1 MRFSSFFPYKR
12 YDILEMVLKTRIGFI
27 FLNFDFQKLVTF
39 KGGKK
44 MKVVGFTG
52 SPRSN
57 SNTEIL
63 VEEAL
68 KGAGDAGADTAIF
81 NLNQMSIKPC
91 QACMYCK
98 SHEGE
103 CDTKDDMQ
111 IIYKEIQDAD
121 AFILGSPVYMW
132 QMTAQAKLFT
142 DRLYANFKTGFEE
155 KYGKKKMALIFSQG
169 NPDETMFQEY
179 FNYTQTMFNFL
190 GYDVISVLSSQGNA
204 VPGEVENKE
213 DIMKQAR
220 KIGQDLAKG

>member
-1 MRFSSFFPYKR
+1 
-12 YDILEMVLKTRIGFI
+12 
-27 FLNFDFQKLVTF
+27 
-39 KGGKK
+39 

-52 SPRSN
+52 AQEVIVTLKFWLKR
-57 SNTEIL
+57 
-63 VEEAL
+63 AL
-68 KGAGDAGADTAIF
+68 KGAGDAWRTDTAIF

-155 KYGKKKMALIFSQG
+155 KYGKKKMA
-169 NPDETMFQEY
+169 
-179 FNYTQTMFNFL
+179 
-190 GYDVISVLSSQGNA
+190 
-204 VPGEVENKE
+204 
-213 DIMKQAR
+213 
-220 KIGQDLAKG
+220 